1 MKDYKDLRVALEL
14 NRLTVTPQTLGHDLP
29 DAGPLTSVAPATVH
43 VVRPL
48 LVRVLSE
55 IVYFDVYFDS
65 TLLLG

>member
-1 MKDYKDLRVALEL
+1 VKDYKDLRVALEL
-14 NRLTVTPQTLGHDLP
+14 NRLTVTPQTLCHDLP
-29 DAGPLTSVAPATVH
+29 DAGPLTSVASTTEH

>member
-1 MKDYKDLRVALEL
+1 
-14 NRLTVTPQTLGHDLP
+14 
-29 DAGPLTSVAPATVH
+29 
-43 VVRPL
+43 VRPL